1 MIGGWRSRVVPE
13 RPGLLLASGVLLALS
28 HPPFHLLVP
37 PFVALVPFALWL
49 EGVRVGPDEGRQA
62 RKGGFFFGLV
72 YYPLVYYWLF
82 VALVFYHPLAV
93 LAFLAPVLILSG
105 FLALFSGAMLA
116 ARRRLG
122 WPVWLVLPVFWTA
135 NEWMRGNLPQ
145 VAFPWMQLGDSLTA
159 YPWLIGAADLV
170 GSRGLS
176 FWLALVNGL
185 VAAAILARRGP
196 RAGGAAA
203 AGGARMRSSR
213 LPLLAGLTAALAL
226 PVGYSLLRWSTLEL
240 RPAARV
246 GVVQPNVPEHLKIN
260 DRALATDSAMRATQT
275 LVRPWLAGP
284 ERLDLLLLPESA
296 LHDHI
301 DPIPSLRYGG
311 RPDLE
316 AWAGGLARG
325 LDAAILYG
333 GLGGRDLG
341 SGSYEYFNSAFF
353 AGPDGRRIGRYDKRF
368 LVPIVERVPFVDPRW
383 FSGFDY
389 FGGFGV
395 GPLVRPFE
403 LGGDAG
409 SDVAVGSEVAAGP
422 TPVSF
427 GVLICY
433 ESIFTQLSRH
443 YRRAGADFVV
453 NITNDAWFGRDA
465 WWSRTSALW
474 QHPAHLVMRSV
485 ETRMGAARSANTGIS
500 GLVDPLG
507 RVSEAT
513 SLFEPAAFT
522 GDVMTT
528 DVTTLYVR
536 YGDTVGWA
544 AMLVAVLGL
553 AAAIREGRRL
563 ARAAPQPP
571 EPDALG

>member
-1 MIGGWRSRVVPE
+1 M
-13 RPGLLLASGVLLALS
+13 ASGVLLALS

-49 EGVRVGPDEGRQA
+49 EGVPAAPDEGRRA
-62 RKGGFFFGLV
+62 RTGGFFFGLV

-105 FLALFSGAMLA
+105 FLALFAGAMLA

-135 NEWMRGNLPQ
+135 NEWMRANLPQ
-145 VAFPWMQLGDSLTA
+145 VAFPWMQLGDSLTG
-159 YPWLIGAADLV
+159 YPWLIGAAELV

-185 VAAAILARRGP
+185 LAAWVVARRP
-196 RAGGAAA
+196 
-203 AGGARMRSSR
+203 R
-213 LPLLAGLTAALAL
+213 LPLLAGLAAAIAL
-226 PVGYSLLRWSTLEL
+226 PIGYSLFRWNTLEP

-246 GVVQPNVPEHLKIN
+246 GVVQPNVPEHLKLA
-260 DRALATDSAMRATQT
+260 DRALATDSAVRATET
-275 LVRPWLAGP
+275 LARPWSGRTEP
-284 ERLDLLLLPESA
+284 LDLLLLPESA
-296 LHDHI
+296 LHDYI
-301 DPIPSLRYGG
+301 DSIPSLPYPG

-316 AWAGGLARG
+316 AWAGGWARA
-325 LDAAILYG
+325 LDAAVLYG
-333 GLGGRDLG
+333 GLGARDLG

-353 AGPDGRRIGRYDKRF
+353 VGPDGRRIGRYDKRF
-368 LVPIVERVPFVDPRW
+368 LVPIVERVPFVDPEW
-383 FSGFDY
+383 FSGLDY

-395 GPLVRPFE
+395 GPLARPFE
-403 LGGDAG
+403 LGGAAR
-409 SDVAVGSEVAAGP
+409 SDLTGVSVATSPGRA
-422 TPVSF
+422 SF

-443 YRRAGADFVV
+443 YRRAGADFLV
-453 NITNDAWFGRDA
+453 NITNDAWFGREA

-513 SLFEPAAFT
+513 PLFEPAAFT

-544 AMLVAVLGL
+544 AMLAAVLGL
-553 AAAIREGRRL
+553 VGAIREGRRL
-563 ARAAPQPP
+563 GRRGTDSKA
-571 EPDALG
+571 

>member
-1 MIGGWRSRVVPE
+1 MGGSGLSGGWRSRVVPE

-49 EGVRVGPDEGRQA
+49 EGVRVGPDEGRRA
-62 RKGGFFFGLV
+62 RRGGFFFGLV

-105 FLALFSGAMLA
+105 FLALFTGAMLA

-145 VAFPWMQLGDSLTA
+145 VAFPWMQLGDSLTG

-185 VAAAILARRGP
+185 VAAVILARRG
-196 RAGGAAA
+196 RDAGEGSEGRGAV
-203 AGGARMRSSR
+203 RSVP
-213 LPLLAGLTAALAL
+213 LPLLTGLAAAIAL
-226 PVGYSLLRWSTLEL
+226 PVGYSVVRWSTLEL

-246 GVVQPNVPEHLKIN
+246 GVVQPNVPEHLKL
-260 DRALATDSAMRATQT
+260 DDHALAADSAMRATQT
-275 LVRPWLAGP
+275 LVGPWRNRGEP
-284 ERLDLLLLPESA
+284 LDLVALPESA
-296 LHDHI
+296 LPLYLDS
-301 DPIPSLRYGG
+301 IPSLPYPG

-316 AWAGGLARG
+316 GWAGRLARD
-325 LDAAILYG
+325 LDAAVLYG
-333 GLGGRDLG
+333 GLGARDLG

-353 AGPDGRRIGRYDKRF
+353 AGPDGRRVGRYDKRF
-368 LVPIVERVPFVDPRW
+368 LVPIVERVPFFDPRR
-383 FSGFDY
+383 FKGLTY

-395 GPLVRPFE
+395 GPLVAPFE
-403 LGGDAG
+403 LDVGAG
-409 SDVAVGSEVAAGP
+409 SGGAGFGGA
-422 TPVSF
+422 SF

-474 QHPAHLVMRSV
+474 QHPAHMVMRSV

-522 GDVMTT
+522 GDVMTS

-544 AMLVAVLGL
+544 AMLMAVLGL

-563 ARAAPQPP
+563 ARVAPGPP